1 MKINSIVNRYIFKE
15 MIPPF
20 VINMAFFTFVFL
32 MARILDITKLIV
44 NYKIGIFNLLLMLIY
59 TTPFYLIFITPMSV
73 MIAVLLTFLG
83 MSSNNE
89 IIALKTG
96 GVSIYRLL
104 PPVLLFCL
112 IGWFISSFMSIYG
125 LPYGRLASK
134 KLIHRVISSNVNI
147 GLKERTFNDDF
158 KGVMIYAN
166 KIDLK
171 NHTLLDI
178 FIEDKRVNNI
188 ISTVVAPKGKLFSDP
203 DNFSFQLLLFDGI
216 INQVDLNSRS
226 VYSVSF
232 DTYSMSLGMK
242 RSASVTKKGH
252 KDEDEMSLSE
262 LRQYL
267 KNTLKKDPKYYIS
280 LTEYHR
286 KFSVPFASFALGIL
300 AVPLGVK
307 LRSTKRSFGLVLG
320 LIFFLVYYFLLS
332 AGWVFGE
339 SGIYPP
345 LIGMWMPNVVLGSIG
360 LFFLIRTAK
369 ERPLMFDS
377 SIHWITRYVS
387 RFIKKKDNR

>member
-252 KDEDEMSLSE
+252 KDEEEMSLSE

-267 KNTLKKDPKYYIS
+267 KNTLKKDQKYYIS

-387 RFIKKKDNR
+387 RFTKKKDNR

>member
-252 KDEDEMSLSE
+252 KDEEEMSLSE